1 MSRLIIIAVVV
12 LAAAVAAF
20 FLFGGGGLHRQLI
33 KQQAQGAITIRL
45 TEYAMSPNRV
55 TINHGRVKLTIVN
68 GGKNVHEFVLHDP
81 VLNKDIVNLPFLKPG
96 ATQAVFVDLIAFRRY
111 EMYDPTY
118 RKKGMEGAIT
128 AR

>member
-20 FLFGGGGLHRQLI
+20 FLFGGGGSHPRII
-33 KQQAQGAITIRL
+33 KQQAQGAVTIRL
-45 TEYAMSPNRV
+45 TEYSMSPNRV
-55 TINHGRVKLTIVN
+55 NINHGRVKLTIVN
-68 GGKNVHEFVLHDP
+68 GGKNIHQFVLHDP

-96 ATQAVFVDLIAFRRY
+96 ATQVAFVDLIAFRRY

-118 RKKGMEGAIT
+118 REKGMEGAIT